1 MQDSHP
7 LYQPLNR
14 RRLKIFGIVLALL
27 TLAAEPFVHR
37 HAYFG
42 FADVFGFNAA
52 GGLVATITLIVLVL
66 LLAAVLRR
74 PENYYDTD

>member
-14 RRLKIFGIVLALL
+14 RRLKIFGIVLVLL
-27 TLAAEPFVHR
+27 TLAAEPFVHW

-42 FADVFGFNAA
+42 FADVFGFNAI
-52 GGLVATITLIVLVL
+52 GGLIAAILLIVLPL
-66 LLAAVLRR
+66 LLAAILRR
-74 PENYYDTD
+74 PEDYYDTD

>member
-14 RRLKIFGIVLALL
+14 RRLKIFGIALALL
-27 TLAAEPFVHR
+27 TLAAEPFVHW

-42 FADVFGFNAA
+42 FADVFGFNAVS
-52 GGLVATITLIVLVL
+52 GLVATIVLIVLAL
-66 LLAAVLRR
+66 LLATVLRR